1 MVENVFKYLK
11 LDAIEIC
18 LLKDIKRVIYNFYES
33 ILDLENDLEIKN
45 ILSPNKS
52 KNILNEFFCNL
63 GAKYSKELI
72 NLFRKIKVNL
82 GNNVFE
88 NEVFIFY
95 LSISDINFFKFIYVL
110 SSNNFDDYSIL
121 IYEKFNEIK
130 ENLNFKLSNCS
141 LDNL

>member
-1 MVENVFKYLK
+1 MMENVFKYLK
-11 LDAIEIC
+11 LNAIEIC

-45 ILSPNKS
+45 ILSPHKS
-52 KNILNEFFCNL
+52 KNIFNEFFCNL
-63 GAKYSKELI
+63 GSKYSKELI

-88 NEVFIFY
+88 NEVFMFY
-95 LSISDINFFKFIYVL
+95 LSISDLNFFKLIYVL
-110 SSNNFDDYSIL
+110 NSNNFDDYSIL

-130 ENLNFKLSNCS
+130 KNLELR
-141 LDNL
+141 LGEL